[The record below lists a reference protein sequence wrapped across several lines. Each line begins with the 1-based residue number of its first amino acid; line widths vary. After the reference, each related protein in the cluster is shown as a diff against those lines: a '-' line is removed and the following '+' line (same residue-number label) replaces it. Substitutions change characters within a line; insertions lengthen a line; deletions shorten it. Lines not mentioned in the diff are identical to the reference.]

1 MAMHLSDRPVD
12 ARPGS
17 LGRRGLDR
25 QESRTMNPST
35 GPQVEVTVLIQGAK
49 VDVTQDGGSDQ
60 VGQGLWVRLGLRL
73 VTLAHV
79 PLSLSLFLFQSAS
92 RGEYLITS
100 LSLSFAVSFQRGTKE
115 GEVINYSR
123 PHA

>member
-1 MAMHLSDRPVD
+1 M
-12 ARPGS
+12 
-17 LGRRGLDR
+17 
-25 QESRTMNPST
+25 EI
-35 GPQVEVTVLIQGAK
+35 TVLIQGTK

-60 VGQGLWVRLGLRL
+60 VDLGLWVRLGLRL

-100 LSLSFAVSFQRGTKE
+100 LFLFAVSFQRGTKE

-123 PHA
+123 PHS